1 MVASKRQVSHPKP
14 KIHNLVVIE
23 LEGEKCRV
31 PDKPHLYVL
40 RTQLSP
46 DKVFESV
53 KSGNGPK
60 WISGMA
66 KNLRADLI
74 PNYRATTKHDVA
86 EVRLERLKS
95 ELARKGFAINGDTK
109 TWRVYVLN
117 VDADVKSVS
126 KNGGER
132 KKVLYV
138 GQTSAT
144 REKRL
149 AQHQGKELSKSGKHI
164 GSRKLKGRNL
174 TPNKGLTPLKV
185 LFTMEDAIA
194 FETKTHKKLEALG
207 YKVLGDVH

>member
-1 MVASKRQVSHPKP
+1 MAASKRQVSHPKP
-14 KIHNLVVIE
+14 RIHNLVVIE

-46 DKVFESV
+46 EKVFESV
-53 KSGNGPK
+53 KSSSGPK
-60 WISGMA
+60 WISGTA

-74 PNYRATTKHDVA
+74 PNYRATTKRDVA
-86 EVRLERLKS
+86 EVRLDRLKS
-95 ELARKGFAINGDTK
+95 DLARKGFAINGDTK

-164 GSRKLKGRNL
+164 GSPKLKGRNL

-185 LFTMEDAIA
+185 LFTEEDAIA